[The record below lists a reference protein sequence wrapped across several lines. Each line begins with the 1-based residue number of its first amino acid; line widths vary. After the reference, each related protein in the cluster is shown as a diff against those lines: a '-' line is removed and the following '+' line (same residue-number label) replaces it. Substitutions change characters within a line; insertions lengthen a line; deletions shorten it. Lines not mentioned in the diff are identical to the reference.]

1 MRNIS
6 RGLDCP
12 RCPFQVGLL
21 PIGRFYNR
29 DRPVISLLQATHSWF
44 RFVVSFCNSRRPF
57 WAERGKWAQSAQLY
71 ISPGCLSLSCILHRH
86 IADPARSCILW
97 CQPLIYYYCVLYI
110 IHRYVLYILST
121 NSEKQTEQN
130 IPVPTSW
137 SWLKTLDIQE
147 MKFSK
152 TSQTVYSNDH
162 WLMTSRRVLGG
173 PMLMTPL
180 CCLRDASPPN
190 ARFWLLRPVTL
201 ILVCVCFSNLTTF
214 KLVCT
219 HSEFTPVV
227 AL

>member
-1 MRNIS
+1 MRSIS

-12 RCPFQVGLL
+12 LADFTTGAAQLFLYCRQHTADSVL
-21 PIGRFYNR
+21 
-29 DRPVISLLQATHSWF
+29 WF
-44 RFVVSFCNSRRPF
+44 RFATHVGHFERSGANGRNRR
-57 WAERGKWAQSAQLY
+57 
-71 ISPGCLSLSCILHRH
+71 SCILARAVYHSPVYCTASAYCR
-86 IADPARSCILW
+86 PCARSCILW